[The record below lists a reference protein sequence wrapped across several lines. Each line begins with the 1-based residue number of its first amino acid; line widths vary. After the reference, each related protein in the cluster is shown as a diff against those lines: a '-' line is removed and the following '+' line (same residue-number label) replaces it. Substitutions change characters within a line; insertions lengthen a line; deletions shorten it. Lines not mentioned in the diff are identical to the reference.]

1 MVTDSTDENRKG
13 SSKSILGAT
22 GKIFRIVALALTIF
36 LLIFAAYLWYQFVPR
51 VAVHA
56 DDGSGSQRLLFIGNS
71 ITFNHDVPGLLVML
85 VRAGQPD
92 KKVSIQSF
100 TRAGAAL
107 DELVQIPVLKSA
119 FQKNWDRIII
129 QPDSGSGFG
138 GPSVVTGE
146 LSRTMKAAG
155 VGPPKCAAVMT
166 FADKAYFAYQSVIS
180 QTYRR
185 SGKQLGM
192 EVLPVGDFMFFA
204 QERLPDTELY
214 DADEHH
220 ESRAGALIYALSVY
234 RMMFRGS
241 LDKNRLLEGLK
252 EPDKSLVAKLWDVLD
267 SFQDVAPYRPEF
279 SIESG
284 CACIDLAELWASN
297 GQPAEAERLSARR
310 LKYVNQIFPGKHK
323 VQTGTA
329 LRNLAEAQLSTGEPA
344 KVKTGLEN
352 ARQAWKILSS
362 TRREDRWRLA
372 DLESAVYRAAFRQE
386 IGRAEKALID
396 APVYGDANGKSEFS
410 RLTSKIKEEGSISG
424 ITDLDIKK
432 RAELRRQVAE
442 LLSVLPSERIDALLG
457 ALNHSL
463 AGSGLRV
470 ALVSGANRF
479 YVGRLD
485 GNRISVRYSAGNS
498 KDNSGD

>member
-1 MVTDSTDENRKG
+1 MDPDSTDENRKG
-13 SSKSILGAT
+13 SWKSISGLA

-36 LLIFAAYLWYQFVPR
+36 LLISAAFFWYQIAPR

-56 DDGSGSQRLLFIGNS
+56 DDGSGSRRLLFIGNS

-107 DELVQIPVLKSA
+107 DELIQIPVLKGA

-138 GPSVVTGE
+138 GPSIVTGE

-166 FADKAYFAYQSVIS
+166 FADKAYFAYQSVVS
-180 QTYRR
+180 QSYRR
-185 SGKQLGM
+185 AGKQLGI

-204 QERLPDTELY
+204 QERLPDTEFY

-241 LDKNRLLEGLK
+241 LDKKRLIEGLQ
-252 EPDKSLVAKLWDVLD
+252 EPDRALVAKLWDVLD
-267 SFQDVAPYRPEF
+267 SFQDVAPSRPEY
-279 SIESG
+279 SGETG

-310 LKYVNQIFPGKHK
+310 LEYVNQIFPGKKK

-344 KVKTGLEN
+344 KIKEGLVN
-352 ARQAWKILSS
+352 AKQAWKILSS
-362 TRREDRWRLA
+362 PKRDDRWRLA

-386 IGRAEKALID
+386 IGRAEKALIE
-396 APVYGDANGKSEFS
+396 APVYGDANGESEVS
-410 RLTSKIKEEGSISG
+410 RLASRIKEEGSISG
-424 ITDLDIKK
+424 ITDQDVKK
-432 RAELRRQVAE
+432 RAKLRRQVAE
-442 LLSVLPSERIDALLG
+442 LLGDLPLERADALLG
-457 ALNHSL
+457 ALNHGL
-463 AGSGLRV
+463 DGTGLRV
-470 ALVSGANRF
+470 ALVSEENRF
-479 YVGRLD
+479 YVGRLES
-485 GNRISVRYSAGNS
+485 NRISVLYSAGRA
-498 KDNSGD
+498 KR